1 MSVARQR
8 RTPHLSGYRHAE
20 IAMEFDD
27 RFGGAE
33 ENPPFST
40 SVACGPAFGVACA
53 RQVRV
58 GRGSEEGGRCEG
70 HR

>member
-33 ENPPFST
+33 ENPPFRRQLL
-40 SVACGPAFGVACA
+40 AA
-53 RQVRV
+53 RRL
-58 GRGSEEGGRCEG
+58 G
-70 HR
+70 